1 MRLPWVLQRSCTF
14 NNPFRLMSSTQLSFQ
29 RALGYTLVELA
40 IVVALIGILA
50 TYAVVRTSAPGDAT
64 LPSQAHRL
72 AADIRQAQLLAQARG
87 SKLCINTGT
96 VGSAEGYWISPDCD
110 IKTAITNP
118 MTGAPYQVALA
129 HGVSIS
135 STPAASLYIDSMGR
149 PVDSNTVLLAP
160 ISGTDTAKKF
170 VLSTSLNSVN
180 VTVSVLTGKV
190 STP

>member
-87 SKLCINTGT
+87 SKLCINTGA
-96 VGSAEGYWISPDCD
+96 VGSAQGYWISPDCES
-110 IKTAITNP
+110 ANAVTNP

-135 STPAASLYIDSMGR
+135 AASLYVDSMGR
-149 PVDSNTVLLAP
+149 PVDGDTVLLAP
-160 ISGTDTAKKF
+160 MTGTTDTAQKF